1 MGEGNFIP
9 FPIIF
14 VLYFVENLVDKLMIW
29 TSPEVIVSSVVEEG
43 DCPKTEVDFAHRF
56 ERMVVEEI
64 PFALGYCLK
73 NLSAL
78 VS

>member
-1 MGEGNFIP
+1 
-9 FPIIF
+9 
-14 VLYFVENLVDKLMIW
+14 MIW